1 MTKTLK
7 LANSVAIAIAWMA
20 IGVHASA
27 EQARQISLAEQATR
41 QKSLAIPTSILN
53 ADDEAW
59 VPVMMLADHAAKS
72 DPNKPVLLG
81 LAQVKDI
88 EDGFPYK
95 VGLYQ
100 VKGNLPLGYV
110 LSSGLSAQLSAG
122 KVTLAP
128 VCSRQQ
134 ALPTSNCEPLV
145 GLIGSDA
152 RSSAQGGSIAASYQ
166 LGPLQLNA
174 GVFGGD
180 RAYTQMLNPYLP
192 FSSSST
198 LTLLNGAGSQTGLSL
213 GSALQS
219 NFGQFGLDLSLAKT
233 PLPPFLTQTTR
244 APVLN
249 ESQLSFS
256 WLTGSL
262 STQLSSRLN
271 QVNGKSWGGLD
282 LGLTWR
288 TPWQGS
294 LSFGAR
300 NVVVS
305 GKPPTYLDP
314 ERAIDAV
321 ETDRVPYIRYEQD
334 L

>member
-7 LANSVAIAIAWMA
+7 LANSVAIAIASMA
-20 IGVHASA
+20 IGVKASA
-27 EQARQISLAEQATR
+27 EQA
-41 QKSLAIPTSILN
+41 IPHSILN

-59 VPVMMLADHAAKS
+59 VPVMMLADQAAKS

-134 ALPTSNCEPLV
+134 ASPTSNCEPLV
-145 GLIGSDA
+145 GLIGSDT
-152 RSSAQGGSIAASYQ
+152 RSAQGGSIAASYQ
-166 LGPLQLNA
+166 LGPLQLSA

-192 FSSSST
+192 FPSSST

-213 GSALQS
+213 GTALQS
-219 NFGQFGLDLSLAKT
+219 NLGQFGLDLSLAKT
-233 PLPPFLTQTTR
+233 PLSPFSTQAARTS
-244 APVLN
+244 VLN

-288 TPWQGS
+288 TPWQGA